1 MKNTPVRQ
9 TPEKH
14 KIDKLKSLV
23 LNTFFSSYVF
33 FFVDSL
39 INHKCTS
46 STSSMRFLFKNKFK
60 ETEEKI
66 LILIK
71 HENKIQYEMHF

>member
-1 MKNTPVRQ
+1 MYLI
-9 TPEKH
+9 H
-14 KIDKLKSLV
+14 S
-23 LNTFFSSYVF
+23 SSYVF
-33 FFVDSL
+33 FFVDSF

-46 STSSMRFLFKNKFK
+46 SMLRFLFKNKFK

-71 HENKIQYEMHF
+71 HENKIQYEMHL

>member
-14 KIDKLKSLV
+14 KINKLKSQV

-33 FFVDSL
+33 FFVDSF
-39 INHKCTS
+39 INLKCTS
-46 STSSMRFLFKNKFK
+46 SMLRFLFKNKFK

-71 HENKIQYEMHF
+71 HKNKIQYKMHL

>member
-14 KIDKLKSLV
+14 KINKLKSQV

-33 FFVDSL
+33 FFVDSF

-46 STSSMRFLFKNKFK
+46 SMLKFLFKNKFK

-71 HENKIQYEMHF
+71 H

>member
-1 MKNTPVRQ
+1 MYLI
-9 TPEKH
+9 H
-14 KIDKLKSLV
+14 S
-23 LNTFFSSYVF
+23 SSYVF
-33 FFVDSL
+33 FFVDSF

-46 STSSMRFLFKNKFK
+46 SMLRFLFKNKFK

-71 HENKIQYEMHF
+71 HEK

>member
-1 MKNTPVRQ
+1 MYLI
-9 TPEKH
+9 H
-14 KIDKLKSLV
+14 S
-23 LNTFFSSYVF
+23 SSYVF
-33 FFVDSL
+33 FLVDSF

-46 STSSMRFLFKNKFK
+46 SMLRFLFKNKFK

-71 HENKIQYEMHF
+71 HENKIQYEMHL